1 MWLYSSYCMKKK
13 YFVAAI
19 TATTFAI
26 LFFAAPGVHA
36 VLETNLQDITVP
48 KGKVIEKMFW
58 AYGKDVQLNG
68 TFEDDVIVTAQ
79 KITVNGTIKGDLIAM
94 STADIIIN
102 GSVHGNVRGAVGGTI
117 LINNVVGKNITLIAR
132 HLILAQG
139 GAVEGSMYYIGQNME
154 LKGNIQGE
162 IGGASD
168 TAVIDGEIGGGVRLT
183 TELLTLGKNAII
195 DGDLHYDAPQT
206 VTIQDGAVVNG
217 GVFYTFHEVQRHKG
231 VFKSLLTFWKIVFFF
246 GALAVG
252 LVLIWLYGYVLHD
265 VNEELIKNP
274 YKCLLYGFLLCAAL
288 PVAAVVLVLSIIGVP
303 LGILFMLMWGIGMYI
318 AWIFSGIA
326 VGEYLGRVVAS
337 RTQKDAKSSKKQ
349 SAIMSLVAGMALI
362 HILSALPYVGLV
374 VSFLAVI
381 WGMGGLWIVKTRLLK
396 NLRHP

>member
-1 MWLYSSYCMKKK
+1 M
-13 YFVAAI
+13 
-19 TATTFAI
+19 
-26 LFFAAPGVHA
+26 
-36 VLETNLQDITVP
+36 
-48 KGKVIEKMFW
+48 
-58 AYGKDVQLNG
+58 
-68 TFEDDVIVTAQ
+68 
-79 KITVNGTIKGDLIAM
+79 
-94 STADIIIN
+94 
-102 GSVHGNVRGAVGGTI
+102 
-117 LINNVVGKNITLIAR
+117 
-132 HLILAQG
+132 
-139 GAVEGSMYYIGQNME
+139 
-154 LKGNIQGE
+154 
-162 IGGASD
+162 
-168 TAVIDGEIGGGVRLT
+168 
-183 TELLTLGKNAII
+183 
-195 DGDLHYDAPQT
+195 
-206 VTIQDGAVVNG
+206 
-217 GVFYTFHEVQRHKG
+217 
-231 VFKSLLTFWKIVFFF
+231 
-246 GALAVG
+246 G

-318 AWIFSGIA
+318 AWIFAGIA